1 MSETISQQCPPPG
14 QRVEGVAGATTLD
27 LSTAMELLPKN
38 IEHQMVPDT
47 IPPDHVTEALFLYIM
62 AAVGCFFNAVVFI
75 SIIAVKSL
83 RRTSSSA
90 FVLHGSVLD
99 LVRCVYCVP
108 FATSILR
115 DAAPESC
122 STLGSS
128 YILIVTASGFN
139 IVAMVCGEAF
149 SFSEQHLPSPPL
161 TDESGDT
168 VQQPAPRPAQP
179 APGGSICCVVFG
191 IAMVYVGSVIIH
203 LGPTIIGGDFN
214 YNDHIGN
221 CIFVYGTVKSY
232 IVHTMW
238 IAIMTLTIAS
248 ALYYLIFFYRHLQE
262 NATYRAVALLLA
274 VSTGGGNGSVDERK
288 LRQLIRHSL
297 SRSLVLILITAL
309 FVVCWYPLYLL
320 TLFDPSFRQPTKVY
334 KLLTFIA
341 WSNSSLNP
349 VVLLLFDSRM
359 SVFRRLFCS
368 SRRYE
373 VPHLALPPRGAPP
386 PLPSRS
392 SSFKASEFQAL
403 SAAASAPETVYDRV
417 GCRLCRE
424 GIAASGRGRTG
435 PEGVWMRNGDRAA
448 VDDLSVC
455 ELHCPG
461 LGHTRQ

>member
-1 MSETISQQCPPPG
+1 
-14 QRVEGVAGATTLD
+14 
-27 LSTAMELLPKN
+27 MELLQQN
-38 IEHQMVPDT
+38 SEHQMALDT
-47 IPPDHVTEALFLYIM
+47 VPPDHVTEALFLYIM

-128 YILIVTASGFN
+128 YILVVTASGFN

-149 SFSEQHLPSPPL
+149 SFSEQHLPPPPPDGVSPPS
-161 TDESGDT
+161 TK
-168 VQQPAPRPAQP
+168 
-179 APGGSICCVVFG
+179 GGSMCCVVFG

-248 ALYYLIFFYRHLQE
+248 ALYYLIFFYRHLQA
-262 NATYRAVALLLA
+262 NATYRAAAVVLA
-274 VSTGGGNGSVDERK
+274 VSTGGSGLVAMDERK

-297 SRSLVLILITAL
+297 SRSLVLILITVL
-309 FVVCWYPLYLL
+309 FVVCWYPLYML
-320 TLFDPSFRQPTKVY
+320 TLFDPGFRQPTKVY

-349 VVLLLFDSRM
+349 VVLLLFDSQM
-359 SVFRRLFCS
+359 SVFRRLFCTGGGCS
-368 SRRYE
+368 QRYE
-373 VPHLALPPRGAPP
+373 VPHLSLPRSGSDAPP
-386 PLPSRS
+386 LQVTRMASQP
-392 SSFKASEFQAL
+392 SSFKASECQAL
-403 SAAASAPETVYDRV
+403 SGAPETVYDRV

-424 GIAASGRGRTG
+424 GIAASGRDRDG
-435 PEGVWMRNGDRAA
+435 PERVWMRNGDTAA
-448 VDDLSVC
+448 ADDLSVC
-455 ELHCPG
+455 ELHCPR
-461 LGHTRQ
+461 LGSTRH